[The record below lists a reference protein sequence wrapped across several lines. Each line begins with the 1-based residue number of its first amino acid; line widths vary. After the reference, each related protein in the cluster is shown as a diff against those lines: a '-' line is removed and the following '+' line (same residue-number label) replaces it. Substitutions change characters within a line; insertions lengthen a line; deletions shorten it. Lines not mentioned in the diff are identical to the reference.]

1 MSLNPGVAV
10 ETLERRRMSYDDYLA
25 LPEHVR
31 AEWVD
36 GEVVVTPSASYR
48 HQRISHRLATLLDD
62 GLPGLFVVEA
72 VTVFLPGNRER
83 IPDLSVL
90 DHEPEGAHIHAAP
103 MLVVEILSPSTR
115 SEDTV
120 RKSGD
125 YLAAG
130 IGQYWI
136 VDPDNRCIDVF
147 DNTETGWELLARVD
161 EAAPV
166 AHVQVTADL
175 GLELRLSAV
184 LPE

>member
-1 MSLNPGVAV
+1 M

-36 GEVVVTPSASYR
+36 GEVVVTPSASYG
-48 HQRISHRLATLLDD
+48 HQRISQRLSRIFQDSLS
-62 GLPGLFVVEA
+62 GLFTVEA

-83 IPDLSVL
+83 IPDLLVL
-90 DHEPEGAHIHAAP
+90 DHEPETPHIHFAP
-103 MLVVEILSPSTR
+103 ILVVEILSRSTR

-120 RKSGD
+120 RKSSD

-147 DNTETGWELLARVD
+147 ANRGVGWELEARVD
-161 EAAPV
+161 QAQPT
-166 AHVQVTADL
+166 VTVSVTDDHSV
-175 GLELRLSAV
+175 ELTLSAV